1 MYTPIKKNI
10 SNLKYDNAYLK
21 QPNKFST
28 NDTNDGTP
36 FHGLDDFAS
45 LRGVNDNGYEL
56 IWTDTWQ

>member
-56 IWTDTWQ
+56 I